1 VALFPTP
8 TATDNNAQ
16 VRGQGKTVGTK
27 RGTTL
32 AGYAK
37 MWPTPQAADHKNMD
51 TANQPM
57 LSSEVKLWPTPVER
71 DWKSGKVSEATHNKN
86 SRPLSDQVGGQL
98 NPQWVEWLMGYPA
111 GWTELRD

>member
-1 VALFPTP
+1 
-8 TATDNNAQ
+8 
-16 VRGQGKTVGTK
+16 
-27 RGTTL
+27 
-32 AGYAK
+32 